1 MVLNIWGVRLLP
13 LINKAAITWSLA
25 GAATICIVCLACA
38 SGNYQSGSF
47 VFGKY
52 INETGWNGG
61 VAWVRILG
69 PDLQRPDKLMRS
81 MRYARS
87 WDCCSPRSDSRR
99 TMPSRTWLKRCADD
113 A

>member
-25 GAATICIVCLACA
+25 GAGTICIVCLACA
-38 SGNYQSGSF
+38 SGNYQPGSF

-61 VAWVRILG
+61 VAWILGLLQSSFGLTAYDAVSHMVEEVRISL
-69 PDLQRPDKLMRS
+69 
-81 MRYARS
+81 
-87 WDCCSPRSDSRR
+87 
-99 TMPSRTWLKRCADD
+99 PSRCG
-113 A
+113 